1 MKTAYINGREI
12 ADKQE
17 LHRVL
22 AEQLEFPPYY
32 GGNLDALYDLLSTAG
47 EPCRIVLRDR
57 QALQDRLGDYLR
69 RLLRVLE
76 DAALEN
82 SAVSFCFVEKPG
94 FSLDSARAQLL
105 ELQKRMSAL
114 DHVCALLYFDGA
126 TVAPKGAAA
135 NRSEAMAVL
144 SRESYELAT
153 GEETVSLLEYLDAQR
168 DDLSQREQR
177 MVYLLLK
184 DIRRMQKIPKDEYI
198 ALQKLLV
205 EGEDLWHTAK
215 EQSDFSIFEP
225 ALTQI
230 FAAYI
235 RIAGYCAPEQDPYD
249 YWLGVFEEGLT
260 KEKCE
265 AFFATLREH
274 IVPLLHRVQEK
285 PQIDNSILRG
295 FFSEADQEKLTK
307 KLMPLIGLDE
317 AHVGIGTTEHPFTTS
332 LGSHLDERITTHYYE
347 EDFSYSMFSVI
358 HEGGHALYD
367 TGSDDSL
374 AYTVL
379 DGGVSMGIHESQ
391 SRFYENLLGRS
402 RGFCRYIFPVL
413 EEIFPVQMEGYT
425 SEDLYRALN
434 RSEPSLIRTE
444 ADELTYCLHVMV
456 RYEMEKRIFAGEL
469 AVHDLPAEWN
479 RLYKE
484 YLGIDVPDDKHG
496 VLQDSHWYGGNIG
509 YFPSYALGSAYGAQF
524 LREMK
529 KTVDVEDCLSRGD
542 FGPIN
547 DWNREHIWKHGSLYS
562 PAEVF
567 RMAAGE
573 EFDPTVFT
581 DYLEKKYTELY
592 DL

>member
-1 MKTAYINGREI
+1 MKTAYLNGRDI
-12 ADKQE
+12 GDKQE
-17 LHRVL
+17 LHRLL
-22 AEQLEFPPYY
+22 AEQLDFPSYY
-32 GGNLDALYDLLSTAG
+32 GGNLDALYDMLTSVS

-57 QALQDRLGDYLR
+57 QLLRDRLGDYLHK
-69 RLLRVLE
+69 LLRVLE
-76 DAALEN
+76 DAAMEN
-82 SAVSFCFVEKPG
+82 SAVSFCFEESTG
-94 FSLDSARAQLL
+94 FILSEAREQLM

-114 DHVCALLYFDGA
+114 EHVCALLYFDGA

-135 NRSEAMAVL
+135 NRSETMAVL

-153 GEETVSLLEYLDAQR
+153 GEDTIALLEYLDR
-168 DDLSQREQR
+168 HREELSQREQR

-184 DIRRMQKIPKDEYI
+184 DIRQMQKIPKDEYV

-225 ALTQI
+225 ALTEI

-235 RIAGYCAPEQDPYD
+235 RIAGYCAPEKDPYD
-249 YWLGVFEEGLT
+249 YWLGEFEEGLT
-260 KEKCE
+260 RERCE
-265 AFFATLREH
+265 AFFTTLRAH

-295 FFSEADQEKLTK
+295 FFSETDQGRLTEI
-307 KLMPLIGLDE
+307 LMPLIGLDT
-317 AHVGIGTTEHPFTTS
+317 AHVGFGTTEHPFTTS

-402 RGFCRYIFPVL
+402 RGFCSYIFPVL

-434 RSEPSLIRTE
+434 RAEPSLIRTE

-456 RYEMEKRIFAGEL
+456 RYELEKRIFAGEL
-469 AVHDLPAEWN
+469 AVHDLPEEWN
-479 RLYKE
+479 RLYRE
-484 YLGIDVPDDKHG
+484 YLGIKVPDDKHG
-496 VLQDSHWYGGNIG
+496 VLQDSHWSGGNIG

-524 LREMK
+524 LKKMK
-529 KTVDVEDCLSRGD
+529 ETVDVEACLSRGD

-547 DWNREHIWKHGSLYS
+547 DWNREHIWKYGSLYS
-562 PAEVF
+562 PAKLF

-581 DYLEKKYTELY
+581 DYLEEKYTELY